1 MHINFSYPAKIFLPS
16 AIKHTE
22 RADTN
27 SQTLSSAIYDA
38 NNRPVY
44 ASHKCIGT
52 SRLQQSKLKIAKK
65 NKKEIYSKNI
75 YINTK
80 SPYIINKDKIVHVH
94 THDSSILLSVHPYS
108 MCGCCTSIHNRI
120 FSSSSSSSNHHIYD
134 DDNPNKIPYNH
145 IDSFDR
151 ILLSSS

>member
-52 SRLQQSKLKIAKK
+52 SRLQQSKLNSKKIKIKK
-65 NKKEIYSKNI
+65 NKNNSICSFYTYKIDVVVDNDNKH
-75 YINTK
+75 TK
-80 SPYIINKDKIVHVH
+80 K
-94 THDSSILLSVHPYS
+94 
-108 MCGCCTSIHNRI
+108 
-120 FSSSSSSSNHHIYD
+120 
-134 DDNPNKIPYNH
+134 
-145 IDSFDR
+145 
-151 ILLSSS
+151 